1 MYIVKESYK
10 MYEIVNDYDG
20 FDGFMLA
27 KSGHVFKI
35 KGQRIINIKII
46 NKDLAA
52 PLVKKVILNKYQN
65 LIKILTELLT
75 TDDDTG
81 TTLIEALNRIEKF
94 RQEVKNKYRIYL
106 EQKELDFMAR
116 ELRNIQNE
124 TKRRYLELSNNYYY
138 KNEINKSGK
147 AR

>member
-1 MYIVKESYK
+1 MYIIKESYK
-10 MYEIVNDYDG
+10 IYEIVNDYDG
-20 FDGFMLA
+20 FEGFMLG
-27 KSGHVFKI
+27 KSGHIFKI

-52 PLVKKVILNKYQN
+52 PLVKKVIFNKYES
-65 LIKILTELLT
+65 LIKMLTELLT

-94 RQEVKNKYRIYL
+94 RQLVKNKYRNYL
-106 EQKELDFMAR
+106 KKKELDFMAR
-116 ELRNIQNE
+116 ELRNMQNE
-124 TKRRYLELSNNYYY
+124 AKRRYLELSNNYYY

>member
-10 MYEIVNDYDG
+10 MYEIVNNYDG
-20 FDGFMLA
+20 FEGFMLA

-52 PLVKKVILNKYQN
+52 PLVKKVIFNKYRN
-65 LIKILTELLT
+65 LVKILTELLT

-94 RQEVKNKYRIYL
+94 RQEVKNKYRVYL
-106 EQKELDFMAR
+106 EQKELEYMAKQ
-116 ELRNIQNE
+116 LRNIQNE
-124 TKRRYLELSNNYYY
+124 AKRRYLELTNDYYY
-138 KNEINKSGK
+138 KNEINKTGK
-147 AR
+147 SR

>member
-10 MYEIVNDYDG
+10 MYEIVDDYDG
-20 FDGFMLA
+20 FAGFMLA

-46 NKDLAA
+46 NKDLAT

-65 LIKILTELLT
+65 LIEILTELLT

-94 RQEVKNKYRIYL
+94 RQEVKNKYRVYL
-106 EQKELDFMAR
+106 EQKELEYMAKQ
-116 ELRNIQNE
+116 LRNIQNE
-124 TKRRYLELSNNYYY
+124 AKRRYLELTNDYYY
-138 KNEINKSGK
+138 KNEINKTGK
-147 AR
+147 SR

>member
-10 MYEIVNDYDG
+10 MYEIVNNYDG
-20 FDGFMLA
+20 FEGFMIA

-46 NKDLAA
+46 NKDLAT

-65 LIKILTELLT
+65 LIEILTELLT

-94 RQEVKNKYRIYL
+94 RQEVKNKYRVYL
-106 EQKELDFMAR
+106 EQKELEYMAKQ
-116 ELRNIQNE
+116 LRNIQNE
-124 TKRRYLELSNNYYY
+124 AKRRYLELSNNYYY

>member
-10 MYEIVNDYDG
+10 MYEIVNNYDG
-20 FDGFMLA
+20 FEGFMLA
-27 KSGHVFKI
+27 KKSHVFKI

-94 RQEVKNKYRIYL
+94 RQEVKNKYRVYL
-106 EQKELDFMAR
+106 EQKELEYMAKQ
-116 ELRNIQNE
+116 LRNIQNE
-124 TKRRYLELSNNYYY
+124 AKRRYLELTNDYYY
-138 KNEINKSGK
+138 KNEINKTGK
-147 AR
+147 SR